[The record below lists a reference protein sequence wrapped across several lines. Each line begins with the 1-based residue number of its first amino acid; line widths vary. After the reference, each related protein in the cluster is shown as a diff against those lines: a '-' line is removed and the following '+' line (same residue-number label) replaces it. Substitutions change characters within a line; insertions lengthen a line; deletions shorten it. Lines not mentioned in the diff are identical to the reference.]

1 MTNPPENLPLPAPTA
16 SSNVAPATIETR
28 GPGDALFW
36 SLVVGGVIADFVS
49 KRMVESALV
58 PHLPRPVIGEWLRF
72 TLIYNPGAAMNLSFG
87 DASRLVF
94 SVIAAVMFVVIFRML
109 LQTRREDRWQAIA
122 LGLIASGAI
131 GNLVDRL
138 RSARGVVDFIDVGIG
153 ASRFYTFNVADSM
166 VSVGAVLLAILLWRH
181 PEPAE

>member
-1 MTNPPENLPLPAPTA
+1 MTNPSEIPPLTDAASLPPVVPR
-16 SSNVAPATIETR
+16 SHATR
-28 GPGDALFW
+28 SAGDLLFW
-36 SLVVGGVIADFVS
+36 SIVLGGVLADFIS

-58 PHLPRPVIGEWLRF
+58 PHLPRPIIGEWVRF

-87 DASRLVF
+87 DASRVVF

-109 LQTRREDRWQAIA
+109 LQTRREDRWQAVA
-122 LGLIASGAI
+122 LALIASGAI
-131 GNLVDRL
+131 GNLVDRM

-181 PEPAE
+181 PEPTE